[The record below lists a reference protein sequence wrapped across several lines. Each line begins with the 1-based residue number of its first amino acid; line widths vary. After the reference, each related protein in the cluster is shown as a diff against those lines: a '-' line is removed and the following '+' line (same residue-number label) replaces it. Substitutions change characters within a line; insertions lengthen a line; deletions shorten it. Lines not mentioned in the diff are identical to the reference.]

1 MGVLF
6 FAATMAILAGLGL
19 ATIRYGVDSR
29 AWKTDDRP
37 WTINGTK

>member
-6 FAATMAILAGLGL
+6 FTAAMLILAGLAL
-19 ATIRYGVDSR
+19 ATIRFGVDSR
-29 AWKTDDRP
+29 AWTHDDRP